1 MKEKTF
7 KDLGLDTGD
16 DYLKMISETLD
27 LGEFDELIKGNQED
41 EEYNNK
47 KIKDIK
53 DKV

>member
-1 MKEKTF
+1 MKEKTL
-7 KDLGLDTGD
+7 KDLGLDDGD
-16 DYLKMISETLD
+16 NYLKMISETLD
-27 LGEFDELIKGNQED
+27 LGEFDEILNGNKED